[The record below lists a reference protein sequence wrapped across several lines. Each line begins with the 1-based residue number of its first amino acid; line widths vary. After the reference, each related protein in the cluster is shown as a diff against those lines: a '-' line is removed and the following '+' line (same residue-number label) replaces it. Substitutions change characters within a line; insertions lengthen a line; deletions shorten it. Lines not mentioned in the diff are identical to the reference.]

1 MTASRRIVACG
12 VAAATLAGAGHAMAQ
27 TASASSSKPDVVSID
42 EIVVTAQ
49 RRSERLQD
57 VPVTVTAFG
66 AEEVKQARIREIDDV
81 ATRTPGLNFDAFPA
95 SQPRIAIRGI
105 GSSDRGAAGD
115 PSSAVFLDEIYLGRP
130 AAVAFDAFDVSR
142 IEVLKGPQGTLYGR
156 NVVGGA
162 INVVTN
168 RPEFDRVDAAGEV
181 TAGNY
186 NRLEGAGFVN
196 APFADGKA
204 AFRASG
210 SWRTHDGYVKNTFT
224 GDRVEDQDTRSGRLQ
239 LAVQPQE
246 ALRLLITVD
255 GTRDRGAGPGQHVL
269 DVDETDPLSSFWT
282 IDRDRKH
289 TAGSTDGYQNRDTWG
304 IRGQMD
310 WDLSFATLT
319 YLGSYRDLDY
329 HAGYDFDGGNPST
342 NFIDVS
348 GSNAENSHFSS
359 HEVRLSALPA
369 SRVQWVAGLYKFN
382 SKTVRDDILA
392 LDIGGQGTEIYA
404 QDAKLDSYAVFGDVT
419 VPLSDTISLIGG
431 LRYSKDKKDYRV
443 SNTEGDSIFR
453 ADDVFDV
460 SVSGTYDAVTY
471 RAGANYHPAENQLFY
486 VMISKGFKSGGFQ
499 DTPSSAVD
507 AAHGFEPEYA
517 TQYEV
522 GQKSIFLNGALT
534 WNNTIYVLKYSDLQT
549 RRTEGLSVITDNAGK
564 ATIKGYETYLSW
576 RPFAGA
582 RLVASYGYTDARFD
596 EFEPEPGVSY
606 AGNRI
611 SRTPKHKVVISPS
624 YDLPLGDRGELRFA
638 VDYRYE
644 SRIYD
649 DNSNTGPEQRPASNF
664 FDGRIVYSA
673 PSDKLALSLWGKNLT
688 NATTRSF
695 QAVFLGANFGAYSPP
710 RTFGLTLSVK
720 M

>member
-1 MTASRRIVACG
+1 MTTSRRILACG
-12 VAAATLAGAGHAMAQ
+12 AALAALASAGQAMAQ
-27 TASASSSKPDVVSID
+27 TAPAPANAPEAVSLD

-66 AEEVKQARIREIDDV
+66 AEEVRQARIREIDDV

-168 RPEFDRVDAAGEV
+168 RPDFDGVDAAGEV

-186 NRLEGAGFVN
+186 ERYEAAGYVN

-224 GDRVEDQDTRSGRLQ
+224 GGRAEDQDTRSGRLQ
-239 LAVQPQE
+239 LAVQPKE
-246 ALRLLITVD
+246 SLRLLVTVD

-269 DVDETDPLSSFWT
+269 DLDDTDPLSMFWT

-304 IRGQMD
+304 LRGQMD

-319 YLGSYRDLDY
+319 YLGAYRDLDY
-329 HAGYDFDGGNPST
+329 HVAYDFDGGNPST
-342 NFIDVS
+342 NFIDIS
-348 GSNAENSHFSS
+348 GGNDEDSHFSS
-359 HEVRLSALPA
+359 HEVRLSALPG
-369 SRVQWVAGLYKFN
+369 SHIQWVAGFYKYD
-382 SKTVRDDILA
+382 SKTLRDDILA

-419 VPLSDTISLIGG
+419 VPVGDTFSLIGG

-443 SNTEGDSIFR
+443 SNTEGDSVFR
-453 ADDVFDV
+453 ADDFFDV

-471 RAGANYHPAENQLFY
+471 RAGANYHPAENQLYY
-486 VMISKGFKSGGFQ
+486 VMVSKGFKSGGFQ
-499 DTPSSAVD
+499 DTPSSAED
-507 AAHGFEPEYA
+507 AAQGFEPEYA

-522 GQKSIFLNGALT
+522 GQKSTFLNGALT
-534 WNNTIYVLKYSDLQT
+534 WNNTLYVMKYSDLQT
-549 RRTEGLSVITDNAGK
+549 KRTDGLNIITDNAGK

-576 RPFAGA
+576 RPFAHA

-596 EFEPEPGVSY
+596 EFVPEPGVDY

-611 SRTPKHKVVISPS
+611 SRTPKHKVVLSPS
-624 YDLPLGDRGELRFA
+624 YDLSLGERGELRFA

-644 SRIYD
+644 SHIYD
-649 DNSNTGPEQRPASNF
+649 DNSNTGPEQRPATNF

-673 PSDKLALSLWGKNLT
+673 PSDKLALSLWGKNLS
-688 NATTRSF
+688 NEVTRTY
-695 QAVFLGANFGAYSPP
+695 QGTFLGANFGAYNPP
-710 RTFGLTLSVK
+710 RTFGLTLSLK